1 MCVCLQI
8 LPVALGLDRP
18 DLLLLPTSHTCSS
31 FNVINSHT
39 CTAEKT
45 GTLSHPSPVPYWPSH
60 VDNGALKTAVWDFYP
75 LSSCGSPAVVCL
87 RPLLSTDFCPFS
99 APSFMSKIFTLTPYL
114 HSASGFQHMLNIF
127 LSCKICML
135 LMPFLFRRNA
145 MKVCAIFSRA
155 VTLLAIRG
163 INHSDLMTHPAHESF
178 SSLPKP
184 KPGMLG
190 LFLLSS
196 CWSKAVLE
204 SGQICQL
211 QHFDLSLWSR

>member
-1 MCVCLQI
+1 M
-8 LPVALGLDRP
+8 GLTFFW
-18 DLLLLPTSHTCSS
+18 LLLPSLYTRSS
-31 FNVINSHT
+31 FNVIDSLT
-39 CTAEKT
+39 YTAEKT
-45 GTLSHPSPVPYWPSH
+45 GSLSHPSPVPYWPSR
-60 VDNGALKTAVWDFYP
+60 VDNDALKTVWDFCL
-75 LSSCGSPAVVCL
+75 LSSRGHLQSCVSDSCCLQAFVPVLRLPSWEKYLPWLPICILHPAFSMCLTFSSPARYVRC
-87 RPLLSTDFCPFS
+87 FF
-99 APSFMSKIFTLTPYL
+99 
-114 HSASGFQHMLNIF
+114 
-127 LSCKICML
+127 
-135 LMPFLFRRNA
+135 PFLFRRNA

>member
-1 MCVCLQI
+1 MFVSGSSPL
-8 LPVALGLDRP
+8 LSGWMGLTFW
-18 DLLLLPTSHTCSS
+18 LLLPTSHPRSS
-31 FNVINSHT
+31 FNVIDFLPAFQSW
-39 CTAEKT
+39 
-45 GTLSHPSPVPYWPSH
+45 SS
-60 VDNGALKTAVWDFYP
+60 AV
-75 LSSCGSPAVVCL
+75 LCL
-87 RPLLSTDFCPFS
+87 RPLLSTGFCPCS
-99 APSFMSKIFTLTPYL
+99 ASFFISKILPLTPHL
-114 HSASGFQHMLNIF
+114 HSASGFQHVLNIF
-127 LSCKICML
+127 LSCKICRL
-135 LMPFLFRRNA
+135 FLPFLFRRNV
-145 MKVCAIFSRA
+145 MKVCAVFSRA

>member
-1 MCVCLQI
+1 M
-8 LPVALGLDRP
+8 GLTFFW
-18 DLLLLPTSHTCSS
+18 LLLPTSHTLK
-31 FNVINSHT
+31 INSLN
-39 CTAEKT
+39 CT
-45 GTLSHPSPVPYWPSH
+45 VPYWPSC
-60 VDNGALKTAVWDFYP
+60 VDNSALKTGLGFLPAFQPWSSAV
-75 LSSCGSPAVVCL
+75 LCL
-87 RPLLSTDFCPFS
+87 RFLLSTGFCSCS
-99 APSFMSKIFTLTPYL
+99 ASSFISKIFTLTPYL
-114 HSASGFQHMLNIF
+114 HSASGFQHVLNIF
-127 LSCKICML
+127 LSCKICRL
-135 LMPFLFRRNA
+135 FFPFLFRRNA